1 MQNMLLIDALKQHRE
16 RNGGIILENLIRSV
30 IEADREA
37 RMRVEKAKKDRY
49 NIQSLISDKQKEIEA
64 AYQEES
70 KQKLTEVKAKF
81 DALLKAEEDKQKASY
96 EQQLQRLAKTYES
109 HKDEWVKEIV
119 KNTLEA

>member
-1 MQNMLLIDALKQHRE
+1 M
-16 RNGGIILENLIRSV
+16 ENLIRSV

-70 KQKLTEVKAKF
+70 KQKLAEVKAEF
-81 DALLKAEEDKQKASY
+81 DALLKAEEDKQKTSH
-96 EQQLQRLAKTYES
+96 ELQLQRLAKTYES